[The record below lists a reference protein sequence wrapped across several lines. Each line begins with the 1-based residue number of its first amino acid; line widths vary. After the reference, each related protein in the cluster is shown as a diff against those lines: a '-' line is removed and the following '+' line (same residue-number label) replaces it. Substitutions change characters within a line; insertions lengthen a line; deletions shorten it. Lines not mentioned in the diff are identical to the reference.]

1 MADETTGVS
10 ILETASYIIALV
22 FLSFLVLFV
31 AFEKFLEWRREQL
44 RKHHKVGLLAALE
57 AVQSE
62 IMLFG
67 LASLLLNLFEG
78 PIVHAPSS
86 STWTILSQLN
96 GCPCCLR
103 NTKQVSDCWLEGE
116 GCGSGLCNCN
126 DADPSCLVNGE
137 AGERRLLSYSPM
149 MGTRGLL
156 QDSSASDECMG
167 IHEYSQAECG
177 YRPGYTQALS
187 GTAIHQARQC
197 YRRDN
202 GYVLIRVSTARV
214 KIWRH
219 WLAEDDAHSKAV
231 HKALQQHT
239 LKKPI
244 ASKANANDETV
255 VDIGDDGTAHDLQQK
270 PSLLTRLASKAGLV
284 SDSAHEEKTSAS
296 TGLIGNASQTMLTD
310 SETNNADSPA
320 DEIMLTD
327 PQSHEPES
335 PHDLPVEASGSTE
348 AVPALQHAQRQ
359 LANSHTVASDQKDK
373 KSNRSHVPGRLDRDI
388 AYMLWHSKHKRAS
401 QLRRAVPRRS
411 NQQDDAQPANDQQ
424 ERLKPAN
431 DQLDESQALHAADSG
446 GVQLPGEKASLPG
459 AEGNSQRAEGS
470 FSGAARNALG
480 AKGSVHGAEGTMYMN
495 DELLAEQKAAP
506 EVTSKTSNS
515 KTGAQHEKH
524 LPDEVLVEQAK
535 HWAGRQHVIARRRG
549 YGREWMTCFV
559 RQFCLQTIQHAE
571 ISIMRASFILTH
583 RPGKKFHF
591 MDYILASMD
600 DDCAKVVGLGPT
612 VWLVVVV
619 FALLSGVIG
628 WASAWFELL
637 AVILILT
644 MNTKLIYIARHT
656 ARGGAAHRLKP
667 TIFWFGAKG
676 PWVMLTVIKTLLFL
690 CSFIFASSVFFA
702 IYFGPKSCFFAY
714 PGLNSASLPVPW
726 FVVLIANAVVYL
738 ALSFITVPLY
748 SLGVQM
754 GSDFRPHIFSP
765 DVKDRLLQLASA
777 NKEKVRQRKLQEAG
791 SGSGSSLGLGSS
803 HGNGNNRSKSSNSKY
818 KKLAN
823 GISVHRLLRKRK
835 IQH

>member
-1 MADETTGVS
+1 M
-10 ILETASYIIALV
+10 
-22 FLSFLVLFV
+22 FV
-31 AFEKFLEWRREQL
+31 A
-44 RKHHKVGLLAALE
+44 
-57 AVQSE
+57 AV
-62 IMLFG
+62 
-67 LASLLLNLFEG
+67 
-78 PIVHAPSS
+78 IVYATCS
-86 STWTILSQLN
+86 
-96 GCPCCLR
+96 
-103 NTKQVSDCWLEGE
+103 
-116 GCGSGLCNCN
+116 
-126 DADPSCLVNGE
+126 
-137 AGERRLLSYSPM
+137 
-149 MGTRGLL
+149 
-156 QDSSASDECMG
+156 
-167 IHEYSQAECG
+167 
-177 YRPGYTQALS
+177 
-187 GTAIHQARQC
+187 
-197 YRRDN
+197 
-202 GYVLIRVSTARV
+202 
-214 KIWRH
+214 
-219 WLAEDDAHSKAV
+219 V

-535 HWAGRQHVIARRRG
+535 HWAGRYVCVTLG
-549 YGREWMTCFV
+549 
-559 RQFCLQTIQHAE
+559 L
-571 ISIMRASFILTH
+571 L
-583 RPGKKFHF
+583 
-591 MDYILASMD
+591 LASLQAM
-600 DDCAKVVGLGPT
+600 CIRINN
-612 VWLVVVV
+612 
-619 FALLSGVIG
+619 SC
-628 WASAWFELL
+628 S
-637 AVILILT
+637 
-644 MNTKLIYIARHT
+644 
-656 ARGGAAHRLKP
+656 
-667 TIFWFGAKG
+667 
-676 PWVMLTVIKTLLFL
+676 VMLTARCTYATCFSIQWNISMSSWACYVPLSLHHHLLCRGLTVHSVSLRQCSGKCKAKQGCWSDGVWLLLTQIDRQAATGNVLQAACDSSAAGLRQGMDDLFCASVLSANGMCLRLDRASLHWCLSVHLGQLPGAVFGVRVGGMQHACLFAFATCAVSTQSASRQCRACKLLHTSFLFL
-690 CSFIFASSVFFA
+690 VMLSLFPSSCQV
-702 IYFGPKSCFFAY
+702 
-714 PGLNSASLPVPW
+714 
-726 FVVLIANAVVYL
+726 
-738 ALSFITVPLY
+738 
-748 SLGVQM
+748 
-754 GSDFRPHIFSP
+754 
-765 DVKDRLLQLASA
+765 
-777 NKEKVRQRKLQEAG
+777 
-791 SGSGSSLGLGSS
+791 
-803 HGNGNNRSKSSNSKY
+803 
-818 KKLAN
+818 
-823 GISVHRLLRKRK
+823 
-835 IQH
+835 